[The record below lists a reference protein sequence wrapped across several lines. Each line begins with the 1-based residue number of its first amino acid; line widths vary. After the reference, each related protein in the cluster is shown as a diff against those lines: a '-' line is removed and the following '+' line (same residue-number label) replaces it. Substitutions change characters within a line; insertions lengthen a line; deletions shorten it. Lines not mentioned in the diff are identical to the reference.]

1 MMTRNTFA
9 GIGGLFALLILLL
22 LGTTQNT
29 MAQTWQWGKRGGD
42 KFNGNN
48 PAHDAVID
56 MATDKNSN
64 VYLVAEIEGGDGTG
78 DIDGHPLAHY
88 GDKDIVVASFTCNGS
103 YRWSKV
109 IGGAGGDSP
118 TSIKT
123 DSIGHVYVVVRA
135 SPRTPIYFDTDTT
148 QPATS
153 NKIVSLI
160 QYDTSGNFKWLR
172 QPASDTAGPYSD
184 GLQRGYDLYVAGNGD
199 AYWFTLLTPGLVGGE
214 TWVVPQIQPY
224 ILKYNAQGAMTDH
237 IALPMQTDG
246 VSFDAVGMTRSKS
259 GKFIISGSHNPYTS
273 TKQLVVGGVTVNHST
288 VLLCISP
295 LGTLLWQ
302 KENVFYSA
310 SNRMWSRPQ
319 IDNQGN
325 VYYAGDAQKGDIF
338 NGYTFANSYSPND
351 GSTMPYIAKCD
362 SNGNHLWTTVAG
374 TEATNSRNFLALK
387 NSNEVWMSGV
397 SNSSHWDATHY
408 LESVTNTGTRAYAA
422 RFSSTGIILGL
433 DSILGTGSNQ
443 FLTYCNAVDPK
454 GNLYIGGEFGDNLHV
469 GPDNLNNVGGTTDFF
484 VAKFGYP
491 CYCTTQPTASF
502 NSVATG
508 KTLKFTYTGTTTN
521 IDSVVWSWGDG
532 QQQTVKS
539 GYTTPLSH
547 TYTGGGSYTACANV
561 YGSCGSS
568 SYCKQTALGVS
579 GISAFK
585 DVSIYPNPA
594 TTYFTVE
601 GASGATIS
609 LSNAVGQVVKN
620 FSLTT
625 DKEVLDISDLAAG
638 VYVLQLTDKEGN
650 RGVMQ
655 LLKE

>member
-1 MMTRNTFA
+1 
-9 GIGGLFALLILLL
+9 
-22 LGTTQNT
+22 
-29 MAQTWQWGKRGGD
+29 
-42 KFNGNN
+42 
-48 PAHDAVID
+48 
-56 MATDKNSN
+56 
-64 VYLVAEIEGGDGTG
+64 
-78 DIDGHPLAHY
+78 
-88 GDKDIVVASFTCNGS
+88 

-109 IGGAGGDSP
+109 IGGAGVDIP
-118 TSIKT
+118 FSIKT

-135 SPRTPIYFDTDTT
+135 VSGRPIYFDTDTT

-153 NKIVSLI
+153 NKIYSLI

-172 QPASDTAGPYSD
+172 QPASDTAGPYSN

-214 TWVVPQIQPY
+214 TWVVPQMQPY
-224 ILKYNAQGAMTDH
+224 MLKYNAQGTMTDH
-237 IALPMQTDG
+237 IALPMDVDG
-246 VSFDAVGMTRSKS
+246 VSFFPSMQFTRTRS
-259 GKFIISGSHNPYTS
+259 GKFIIGGTQDYTSSTRKLSISGSTINNATF
-273 TKQLVVGGVTVNHST
+273 
-288 VLLCISP
+288 LLCFSP
-295 LGTLLWQ
+295 TGNLLWK
-302 KENVFYSA
+302 KENAFYSA
-310 SNRMWSRPQ
+310 TNRMWCRPQ
-319 IDNQGN
+319 VDQQGS
-325 VYYAGDAQKGDIF
+325 VYYGGDAGRADIF
-338 NGYTFANSYSPND
+338 NGYTFTNPYSSVSNAC
-351 GSTMPYIAKCD
+351 PYIGKCD
-362 SNGNHLWTTVAG
+362 SNGNHLWISYGAG
-374 TEATNSRNFLALK
+374 DALNAPNSLSLKDATEIWLSGTN
-387 NSNEVWMSGV
+387 
-397 SNSSHWDATHY
+397 NSSHWDATHY
-408 LESVTNTGTRAYAA
+408 IQGALNTGYRVYAA
-422 RFSSTGIILGL
+422 RFNSSGTVLGL
-433 DSILGTGSNQ
+433 DTILGTGNNQ
-443 FLTYCNAVDPK
+443 FNTYCNAVDPK
-454 GNLYIGGEFGDNLHV
+454 GNLYIGGEFGTNVKV
-469 GPDNLNNVGGTTDFF
+469 GPDNLVNVGGTSDFF

-508 KTLKFTYTGTTTN
+508 KTLKFTYTGTTSN

-585 DVSIYPNPA
+585 DVSLYPNPA
-594 TTYFTVE
+594 VTYFTVE
-601 GASGATIS
+601 GASGATVT

-625 DKEVLDISDLAAG
+625 DKEVLDISELAAG

-655 LLKE
+655 LVKQ